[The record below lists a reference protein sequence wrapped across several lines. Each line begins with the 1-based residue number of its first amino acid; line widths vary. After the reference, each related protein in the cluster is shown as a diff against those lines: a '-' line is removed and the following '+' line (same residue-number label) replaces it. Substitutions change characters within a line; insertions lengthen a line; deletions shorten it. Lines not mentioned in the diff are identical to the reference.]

1 MLEVPVGKVEP
12 VLPDRVRW
20 LALLLSPA
28 VVAADAA
35 AAVAG
40 VDLQQVTTTWLEC
53 ILYLRDRNALKIRNE
68 KRAEDFCLSRAA
80 SKK

>member
-12 VLPDRVRW
+12 VLPDGVCW

-28 VVAADAA
+28 VVADA

-40 VDLQQVTTTWLEC
+40 VDLQQVTATRLEC

-68 KRAEDFCLSRAA
+68 KGVTG
-80 SKK
+80 

>member
-12 VLPDRVRW
+12 MLPDGVCW

-35 AAVAG
+35 AVAG
-40 VDLQQVTTTWLEC
+40 VDLQQVTATRLEC
-53 ILYLRDRNALKIRNE
+53 ILYLRNRNGLKIRNE
-68 KRAEDFCLSRAA
+68 KGVTGDKRSTVYEV
-80 SKK
+80 